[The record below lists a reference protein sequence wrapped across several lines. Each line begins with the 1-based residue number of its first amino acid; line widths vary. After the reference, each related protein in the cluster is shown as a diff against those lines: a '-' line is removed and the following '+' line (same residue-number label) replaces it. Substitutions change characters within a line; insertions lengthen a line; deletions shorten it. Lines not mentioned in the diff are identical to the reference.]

1 MFLLFY
7 KIDKISSQKYKI
19 IKHNLILNRYFDNII
34 KFYCAQKK
42 THLTFFNK
50 KVIIEKETSPNLK
63 KKMKELRYL
72 DKYFIKYKF
81 SFSLGILIT
90 IIAQIF
96 SLFTPKL
103 ISSSLEAIEKF
114 DKLSSVEKS
123 STMVIGQY
131 REELIHN
138 VLLIIATTI
147 IAGFLTFL
155 MRQTLIV
162 MSRHIE
168 FDLKNEVFRQY
179 ENLSQNFYKQNRTG
193 DLMNRISED
202 VSKVR
207 MYVGPAVMYTINTFI
222 RFAIVI
228 AYMYNVSPRL
238 TLYTLLPLPILS
250 YAIFKLSSE
259 INIRSTVFQ
268 QYLSKVSSFTQEIFS
283 GIRVIKA
290 YSLENQQQNNL
301 ISLAEESKSKSLS
314 LARVQS
320 LFGPLMLALI
330 GISNL
335 VVIYFGGML
344 YINGTIKSIGT
355 IAEFILYVNMLT
367 WPVASLGWVSSMV
380 QEAEASQKRLN
391 EFLKIVPDIQN
402 NNPSSSTVD
411 GTISF
416 ENVSY
421 TYEDTNIEA
430 LKNISFTVKKGE
442 TLAILGKTGSGK
454 STLLSLISRMYD
466 VTEGQVKIDGKEI
479 SQLNLFDLR
488 NSIGIVPQDA
498 FLFSDSIK
506 NNIKFGKENATD
518 DEVIAAAKSAVVHD
532 NIEGFNKGYDTI
544 LGERGITLSGGQ
556 KQRVSI
562 ARAIIK
568 KPEIL
573 LFDDCLSAVD
583 TETEEA
589 ILNNLFEICKDKTTI
604 IVSHRVSSAK
614 NADKIIILENGKIIQ
629 QGFHNQLINENGYY
643 SALYLKQ
650 LSEKELL

>member
-1 MFLLFY
+1 LIVITALAAGLL
-7 KIDKISSQKYKI
+7 
-19 IKHNLILNRYFDNII
+19 
-34 KFYCAQKK
+34 
-42 THLTFFNK
+42 
-50 KVIIEKETSPNLK
+50 
-63 KKMKELRYL
+63 
-72 DKYFIKYKF
+72 
-81 SFSLGILIT
+81 SF
-90 IIAQIF
+90 
-96 SLFTPKL
+96 
-103 ISSSLEAIEKF
+103 
-114 DKLSSVEKS
+114 
-123 STMVIGQY
+123 M
-131 REELIHN
+131 
-138 VLLIIATTI
+138 
-147 IAGFLTFL
+147 

-207 MYVGPAVMYTINTFI
+207 MYVGPAVMYSINTFI

-228 AYMYNVSPRL
+228 AYMYDVSPRL

-250 YAIFKLSSE
+250 YAIFKLSTQ
-259 INIRSTVFQ
+259 INKRSTIFQ
-268 QYLSKVSSFTQEIFS
+268 QYLSKISSFTQEVFS
-283 GIRVIKA
+283 GVRVIKA
-290 YSLENQQQNNL
+290 YSLEAQYQKNL
-301 ISLAEESKSKSLS
+301 DDLSEESKIKSMS

-330 GISNL
+330 GVSNL
-335 VVIYFGGML
+335 VVIYFGGMI
-344 YINGTIKSIGT
+344 YIEGKIDSIGI

-380 QEAEASQKRLN
+380 QEAEASQKRIN
-391 EFLKIVPDIQN
+391 EFLKIQPDIVN
-402 NNPSSSTVD
+402 
-411 GTISF
+411 TIKEHSVVKGEIVF
-416 ENVSY
+416 DKVTF
-421 TYEDTNIEA
+421 TYDDTNITA
-430 LKNISFTVKKGE
+430 LQEVSFTVKKGE

-454 STLLSLISRMYD
+454 STILSLISRLYD
-466 VTEGQVKIDGKEI
+466 IDNGSILVDEI
-479 SQLNLFDLR
+479 SIKNINLYDLR

-518 DEVIAAAKSAVVHD
+518 EEVIEASKKAIVHN
-532 NIEGFNKGYDTI
+532 NIMGFTNQYETI

-568 KPEIL
+568 NPEIL
-573 LFDDCLSAVD
+573 LLDDCLSAVD

-589 ILNNLFEICKDKTTI
+589 ILNNLLQFCKDKTTI

-614 NADKIIILENGKIIQ
+614 NADKIIILEDGKVLQ
-629 QGFHNQLINENGYY
+629 QGSHNQLVNQEGYY
-643 SALYLKQ
+643 KELYLKQ
-650 LSEKELL
+650 LSEKDFVE

>member
-1 MFLLFY
+1 
-7 KIDKISSQKYKI
+7 
-19 IKHNLILNRYFDNII
+19 
-34 KFYCAQKK
+34 
-42 THLTFFNK
+42 
-50 KVIIEKETSPNLK
+50 
-63 KKMKELRYL
+63 MKELRYL
-72 DKYFIKYKF
+72 NKYFVKYKY
-81 SFSLGILIT
+81 SFLLGIVFT

-96 SLFTPKL
+96 MLFTPKL
-103 ISSSLEAIEKF
+103 ISKSFKIIEAFAKDKTIAKSLI
-114 DKLSSVEKS
+114 
-123 STMVIGQY
+123 Y
-131 REELIHN
+131 EELISN
-138 VLLIIATTI
+138 ILLIIATTI

-179 ENLSQNFYKQNRTG
+179 EHLSQNFYKQNRTG

-207 MYVGPAVMYTINTFI
+207 MYVGPAVMYSINTFI

-228 AYMYNVSPRL
+228 VYMYNVSPKL

-250 YAIFKLSSE
+250 FAIFKLSSE
-259 INIRSTVFQ
+259 INIRSTIFQ
-268 QYLSKVSSFTQEIFS
+268 QYLSKVSSFSQEIFS

-290 YSLENQQQNNL
+290 YSLENQHQNNM
-301 ISLAEESKSKSLS
+301 IDLANESKSKSLN
-314 LARVQS
+314 LAKVQS

-335 VVIYFGGML
+335 VVIYFGGLM
-344 YINGTIKSIGT
+344 YINGSIKSIGT

-391 EFLKIVPDIQN
+391 EFLKIEPEIKNKNLNKSVIKG
-402 NNPSSSTVD
+402 S
-411 GTISF
+411 ISF

-421 TYEDTNIEA
+421 TYEDTNIRA
-430 LKNISFTVKKGE
+430 LQNISFTVKKGE

-454 STLLSLISRMYD
+454 STILSLISRMYD
-466 VTEGQVKIDGKEI
+466 VTEGKITIDGSEI
-479 SQLNLFDLR
+479 STVNLFDLR

-506 NNIKFGKENATD
+506 NNIMFGKENATTQ
-518 DEVIAAAKSAVVHD
+518 EVKSAAKSAVVHE
-532 NIEGFNKGYDTI
+532 NIMGFNKQYETI

-568 KPEIL
+568 NPPIL

-583 TETEEA
+583 TETEET
-589 ILNNLFEICKDKTTI
+589 ILNNLNEICKDKTTI

-614 NADKIIILENGKIIQ
+614 NADRIIIIEKGQIIQ
-629 QGFHNQLINENGYY
+629 QGSHNQLINQEGYY
-643 SALYLKQ
+643 AALYTKQ
-650 LSEKELL
+650 LSEKEML

>member
-1 MFLLFY
+1 
-7 KIDKISSQKYKI
+7 
-19 IKHNLILNRYFDNII
+19 
-34 KFYCAQKK
+34 
-42 THLTFFNK
+42 
-50 KVIIEKETSPNLK
+50 
-63 KKMKELRYL
+63 MKELLYL
-72 DKYFIKYKF
+72 NKYFVKYKY
-81 SFSLGILIT
+81 SFLLGIVFT

-96 SLFTPKL
+96 MLFTPKL
-103 ISSSLEAIEKF
+103 IGKSFKVIESF
-114 DKLSSVEKS
+114 SEDKSIASSV
-123 STMVIGQY
+123 I
-131 REELIHN
+131 REELTSNI
-138 VLLIIATTI
+138 LLIIATTI

-179 ENLSQNFYKQNRTG
+179 ENLSQNFYKKNRTG
-193 DLMNRISED
+193 DLMSRISED

-207 MYVGPAVMYTINTFI
+207 MYVGPAVMYTINTII
-222 RFAIVI
+222 RFTIVI

-238 TLYTLLPLPILS
+238 TIYTILPLPLLS
-250 YAIFKLSSE
+250 YGIYKLSSE
-259 INIRSTVFQ
+259 INKRSTVFQ

-290 YSLENQQQNNL
+290 YSLEDQHQNNMVN
-301 ISLAEESKSKSLS
+301 LAKESKRKSLN
-314 LARVQS
+314 LAKVQS
-320 LFGPLMLALI
+320 LFGPLMLGLI

-335 VVIYFGGML
+335 VVIYFGGLM
-344 YINGTIKSIGT
+344 YIDGRIESIGT

-367 WPVASLGWVSSMV
+367 WPVASLGWISSMV

-391 EFLKIVPDIQN
+391 EFLKIEPEIKNKNPDHSIVN
-402 NNPSSSTVD
+402 GS
-411 GTISF
+411 ISF

-430 LKNISFTVKKGE
+430 IQNISFTVKKGE

-454 STLLSLISRMYD
+454 STILSLISRLYD
-466 VTEGQVKIDGKEI
+466 VTEGQIKVDDNEI
-479 SQLNLFDLR
+479 STLNLFDLR

-498 FLFSDSIK
+498 FLFSDSIR
-506 NNIKFGKENATD
+506 NNIKFGKEDASM
-518 DEVIAAAKSAVVHD
+518 DEVITAAKNAVVHE
-532 NIEGFNKGYDTI
+532 NIIGFNKQYDTI

-568 KPEIL
+568 NPPIL

-583 TETEEA
+583 TETEES
-589 ILNNLFEICKDKTTI
+589 ILNNLNKICKDKTTI

-614 NADKIIILENGKIIQ
+614 NAHKIIILEDGKIIQ
-629 QGFHNQLINENGYY
+629 QGSHNQLINQEGYY
-643 SALYLKQ
+643 ASLYLKQ
-650 LSEKELL
+650 LSEIELL

>member
-1 MFLLFY
+1 
-7 KIDKISSQKYKI
+7 
-19 IKHNLILNRYFDNII
+19 
-34 KFYCAQKK
+34 
-42 THLTFFNK
+42 
-50 KVIIEKETSPNLK
+50 
-63 KKMKELRYL
+63 MKELGYL
-72 DKYFIKYKF
+72 NKYFIKYKY
-81 SFSLGILIT
+81 SFLLGIIIT

-103 ISSSLEAIEKF
+103 ISKSFKVIEGFSK
-114 DKLSSVEKS
+114 DNTVSRS
-123 STMVIGQY
+123 IIQQ
-131 REELIHN
+131 ELITN
-138 VLLIIATTI
+138 ISLIILTTI
-147 IAGFLTFL
+147 IAGFLSFL

-207 MYVGPAVMYTINTFI
+207 MYVGPAVMYAINTFI

-228 AYMYNVSPRL
+228 VYMFSVSPKL

-259 INIRSTVFQ
+259 INKRSTIFQ

-290 YSLENQQQNNL
+290 YSLEKQHQNNMME
-301 ISLAEESKSKSLS
+301 LAIESKKKSMD
-314 LARVQS
+314 LAKIQA
-320 LFGPLMLALI
+320 LFGPLMIALI

-335 VVIYFGGML
+335 VVIYFGGLM
-344 YINGTIKSIGT
+344 YIHGSIKNIGI

-380 QEAEASQKRLN
+380 QEAEASQKRIN
-391 EFLKIVPDIQN
+391 EFLKIEPEIHNKNQEK
-402 NNPSSSTVD
+402 SIIE
-411 GTISF
+411 GAISF

-421 TYEDTNIEA
+421 TYVDTLIKA
-430 LKNISFTVKKGE
+430 LENVSFTVHKGE

-454 STLLSLISRMYD
+454 STIVSLISRLYD
-466 VTEGQVKIDGKEI
+466 TTEGRITIDGKEI
-479 SQLNLFDLR
+479 SSLNLYDIR

-498 FLFSDSIK
+498 FLFSDTVK

-518 DEVIAAAKSAVVHD
+518 EEVEAAAKSAVVHD
-532 NIEGFNKGYDTI
+532 NIMGFNTQYDTI

-568 KPEIL
+568 NPKIL

-583 TETEEA
+583 TETEET
-589 ILNNLFEICKDKTTI
+589 ILNNLQEICKDKTTI

-614 NADKIIILENGKIIQ
+614 NADRIIILDEGKILE
-629 QGFHNQLINENGYY
+629 QGSHNQLINLEGYY
-643 SALYLKQ
+643 AALYTKQ
-650 LSEKELL
+650 LSEKELE

>member
-1 MFLLFY
+1 
-7 KIDKISSQKYKI
+7 
-19 IKHNLILNRYFDNII
+19 
-34 KFYCAQKK
+34 
-42 THLTFFNK
+42 
-50 KVIIEKETSPNLK
+50 
-63 KKMKELRYL
+63 MKELRYL
-72 DKYFIKYKF
+72 NKYFIKYKF
-81 SFSLGILIT
+81 SFLLGIVIT

-103 ISSSLEAIEKF
+103 ISKSFKIIESFTKDSSISK
-114 DKLSSVEKS
+114 SV
-123 STMVIGQY
+123 VQQ
-131 REELIHN
+131 ELISN
-138 VLLIIATTI
+138 ILLIIATTI
-147 IAGFLTFL
+147 IAGFLSFL

-179 ENLSQNFYKQNRTG
+179 ENLSQNFYKKNRTG

-202 VSKVR
+202 VSKTR
-207 MYVGPAVMYTINTFI
+207 MYVGPAVMYSINTFI

-228 AYMYNVSPRL
+228 IYMFNVSPRL

-250 YAIFKLSSE
+250 YAIFRISTE
-259 INIRSTVFQ
+259 INKRSTIFQ
-268 QYLSKVSSFTQEIFS
+268 QYLSKISSFTQEIFS

-290 YSLENQQQNNL
+290 YSLEDQHQNNL
-301 ISLAEESKSKSLS
+301 ANLANESKSKSLN
-314 LARVQS
+314 LAKIQA
-320 LFGPLMLALI
+320 LFGPLMIALI

-335 VVIYFGGML
+335 IVIYFGGLM
-344 YINGTIKSIGT
+344 YIDGTIKSIGT

-380 QEAEASQKRLN
+380 QEAEASQKRIN
-391 EFLKIVPDIQN
+391 EFLKIVPEIQN
-402 NNPSSSTVD
+402 KNPEKSIIE

-421 TYEDTNIEA
+421 TYEDTNITA
-430 LKNISFTVKKGE
+430 LQDVSFNVHKGE

-454 STLLSLISRMYD
+454 STIVSLISRLYD
-466 VTEGQVKIDGKEI
+466 VTEGQITIDGKEI
-479 SQLNLFDLR
+479 STINLYDLR

-506 NNIKFGKENATD
+506 KNIKFGKEDATD
-518 DEVIAAAKSAVVHD
+518 EEVISAAKSAEVHN
-532 NIEGFNKGYDTI
+532 NIIGFNKQYDTV

-568 KPEIL
+568 NPKIL
-573 LFDDCLSAVD
+573 LLDDCLSAID

-589 ILNNLFEICKDKTTI
+589 ILNNLQEICKDKTTI

-614 NADKIIILENGKIIQ
+614 NADRIIVLDEGKIIE
-629 QGFHNQLINENGYY
+629 QGSHNQLINEDGYY
-643 SALYLKQ
+643 AALYLKQ
-650 LSEKELL
+650 LSEKELQ

>member
-1 MFLLFY
+1 
-7 KIDKISSQKYKI
+7 
-19 IKHNLILNRYFDNII
+19 
-34 KFYCAQKK
+34 
-42 THLTFFNK
+42 
-50 KVIIEKETSPNLK
+50 
-63 KKMKELRYL
+63 MKELQYL
-72 DKYFIKYKF
+72 NKYFVKYKY
-81 SFSLGILIT
+81 SFLLGIVIT
-90 IIAQIF
+90 IVAQIF

-103 ISSSLEAIEKF
+103 ISKSFNAIEKF
-114 DKLSSVEKS
+114 DKLSKQEKASQAIISVYQEGL
-123 STMVIGQY
+123 V
-131 REELIHN
+131 HN
-138 VLLIIATTI
+138 ILLIIATTI

-228 AYMYNVSPRL
+228 VYMFNVSPRL

-250 YAIFKLSSE
+250 FAIFKISSE
-259 INIRSTVFQ
+259 INKRSTIFQ

-290 YSLENQQQNNL
+290 YSLENQHQTNMIAL
-301 ISLAEESKSKSLS
+301 SDESKSKSLS
-314 LARVQS
+314 LGKIQA

-335 VVIYFGGML
+335 VVIYFGGLM

-380 QEAEASQKRLN
+380 QEAEASQKRIN
-391 EFLKIVPDIQN
+391 EFLKIVPEIQN
-402 NNPSSSTVD
+402 KNPEKSIIN
-411 GTISF
+411 GAISF

-421 TYEDTNIEA
+421 IYEDTNIKA
-430 LKNISFTVKKGE
+430 LQDISFTVHEGE

-454 STLLSLISRMYD
+454 STIISLISRLYD
-466 VTEGQVKIDGKEI
+466 VNEGRITIDKKEI
-479 SQLNLFDLR
+479 SKVNLFDLR

-498 FLFSDSIK
+498 FLFSDTIK
-506 NNIKFGKENATD
+506 NNIKFGKEDATD
-518 DEVIAAAKSAVVHD
+518 DEVEAAAKSAVVHD
-532 NIEGFNKGYDTI
+532 NIIGFNKQYETI

-568 KPEIL
+568 NPKIL

-589 ILNNLFEICKDKTTI
+589 ILNNLQEICKYKTTI

-614 NADKIIILENGKIIQ
+614 NADKIFILDEGRIIE
-629 QGFHNQLINENGYY
+629 QGTHNQLINQEGYY
-643 SALYLKQ
+643 AALYLKQ
-650 LSEKELL
+650 LSEKELQ

>member
-1 MFLLFY
+1 
-7 KIDKISSQKYKI
+7 
-19 IKHNLILNRYFDNII
+19 
-34 KFYCAQKK
+34 
-42 THLTFFNK
+42 
-50 KVIIEKETSPNLK
+50 
-63 KKMKELRYL
+63 MKELRYL

-402 NNPSSSTVD
+402 NNLSSSTIE

-629 QGFHNQLINENGYY
+629 QGSHNQLINENGYY